1 MTIIS
6 CLFTSVKYEL
16 SNNFEKC
23 REAENLRITDAVWYT
38 SEMIQEEAV
47 LLPQDFP
54 DVFLPYLSDCNCFI
68 GTRLS
73 ILISKR
79 GLWE

>member
-23 REAENLRITDAVWYT
+23 REAENLRITDAVWGVGQNPVNVVHEW
-38 SEMIQEEAV
+38 SLKVKDEMM
-47 LLPQDFP
+47 
-54 DVFLPYLSDCNCFI
+54 
-68 GTRLS
+68 
-73 ILISKR
+73 
-79 GLWE
+79 